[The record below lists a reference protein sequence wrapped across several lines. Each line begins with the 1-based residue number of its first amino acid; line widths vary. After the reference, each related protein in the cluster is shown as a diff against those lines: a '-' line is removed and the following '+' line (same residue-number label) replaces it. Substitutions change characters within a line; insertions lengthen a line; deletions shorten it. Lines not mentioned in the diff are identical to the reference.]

1 MYAAIFKRDNMGA
14 AIFNR
19 SFNKTEVEKF
29 RTRYFFNNKKFRCYL
44 LSNFDHPKT
53 IQAMKQIRLF
63 LIISILFLFSCSKTN
78 SQMIDQT
85 TVKELDLNRYLGTWY
100 EIARF
105 PHSFEKNLVG
115 VTATYSLRDD
125 GKIKVI
131 NQGYKSTLDGELS
144 VAEGKAKIPNK
155 LEPGKLKVSF
165 FWIFY
170 ADYFVLELDEN
181 YQYAMIGSSSD
192 KYFWILSR
200 TPQMEPAIYEML
212 LEKARKRGYNLD
224 KLYKVPQKEN

>member
-1 MYAAIFKRDNMGA
+1 
-14 AIFNR
+14 
-19 SFNKTEVEKF
+19 
-29 RTRYFFNNKKFRCYL
+29 
-44 LSNFDHPKT
+44 
-53 IQAMKQIRLF
+53 MKNIRLLMIF
-63 LIISILFLFSCSKTN
+63 SVLLVFSCTKTN

-125 GKIKVI
+125 GKIEVL
-131 NQGYKSTLDGELS
+131 NQGYKNTLDGEKS
-144 VAEGKAKIPNK
+144 KAVGKAKIPNK

-170 ADYFVLELDEN
+170 ADYYVLELDEN

-200 TPQMEPAIYEML
+200 TPKMDPVIYEML
-212 LEKARKRGYNLD
+212 LEKARKRGYNLA
-224 KLYKVPQKEN
+224 KLEKVPQKKS

>member
-1 MYAAIFKRDNMGA
+1 
-14 AIFNR
+14 
-19 SFNKTEVEKF
+19 
-29 RTRYFFNNKKFRCYL
+29 
-44 LSNFDHPKT
+44 
-53 IQAMKQIRLF
+53 
-63 LIISILFLFSCSKTN
+63 
-78 SQMIDQT
+78 MIDKT

-125 GKIKVI
+125 GKIKVL
-131 NQGYKSTLDGELS
+131 NQGYKNTLEGERS
-144 VAEGKAKIPNK
+144 EAVGKAKIPNK
-155 LEPGKLKVSF
+155 QEQGKLKVSF

-181 YQYAMIGSSSD
+181 YQYVMIGSSSD
-192 KYFWILSR
+192 KYFWILCR
-200 TPQMEPAIYEML
+200 TPKMDDLTYNML

-224 KLYKVPQKEN
+224 KLVKVPQREN